1 MQRWVLSAGL
11 CVLLT
16 LPVWAQRGG
25 GGHGG
30 MGGGGARGFSGG
42 GYRGGGYAGGYS
54 SRGAAGYSRAP
65 GYAGAY
71 RGGYWDGG
79 YRGYGYNWRGYPY
92 RGGYPYAGY
101 GWRWGYPWWGFGYAG
116 WGWGYPSWGWN
127 SGYWNNSYYNNYPS
141 DTYSVQPYAYPP
153 GGDHSQDNQAQDE
166 IDRLTGEVN
175 QLRSQ
180 QSSGQSRTA
189 EIRAETVLV
198 YRDGHT
204 EEVQNYAIIGKTIWI
219 FNESRARKVAI
230 SELDLPATKRDNE
243 DRGIDF
249 VLPSSR

>member
-1 MQRWVLSAGL
+1 MQRWVLSAAL
-11 CVLLT
+11 CALLT
-16 LPVWAQRGG
+16 LPVWGQRGG

-42 GYRGGGYAGGYS
+42 GYHSGSYAGGYGYRGGAGYSGSRGYAGGY
-54 SRGAAGYSRAP
+54 
-65 GYAGAY
+65 
-71 RGGYWDGG
+71 RGGYWGGG
-79 YRGYGYNWRGYPY
+79 YRGYGYNWHGYPYRGYPY
-92 RGGYPYAGY
+92 RGY
-101 GWRWGYPWWGFGYAG
+101 GWGWGYPWWGFGYAG
-116 WGWGYPSWGWN
+116 WPWWGWGGSY
-127 SGYWNNSYYNNYPS
+127 YDNSYYSYYPS
-141 DTYSVQPYAYPP
+141 DAYSVQPYTYAPS
-153 GGDHSQDNQAQDE
+153 GDYSQDNQTQDQ

-180 QSSGQSRTA
+180 QSSGQSKIA

-219 FNESRARKVAI
+219 FNESRARKIAL

-249 VLPSSR
+249 VLPSSSR